1 MKKILILLLLC
12 LSMPLMAKDVVSDT
26 YEIDT
31 LITKIDKVR
40 SPYVSGDFIVFTAEC
55 TSRHVGIAFDFEG
68 FKSIHS
74 FQKLNKTDMENE
86 ITDSIYFYIL
96 PIPKGLKSVGYR
108 LIIDGLWTLD
118 PLNKNTV
125 FDADSNIMFSK
136 INLDRQEEAV
146 TCILPNGNVRF
157 VYHGE
162 SGQNIRLGGSFTN
175 WDSSIYTLKET
186 KPEFYELELLLP
198 KGTYFYSYY
207 TGIMAFIDKTNPERA
222 YSKDGKTVSMIIVE

>member
-1 MKKILILLLLC
+1 
-12 LSMPLMAKDVVSDT
+12 MAQNEVLDT

-40 SPYVSGDFIVFTAEC
+40 SPYISGDYVVFTAEC

-68 FKSIHS
+68 FKTIHS
-74 FQKLNKTDMENE
+74 FQKLNKTDTENKV
-86 ITDSIYFYIL
+86 IDSIYFYIL
-96 PIPKGLKSVGYR
+96 EVPKGIKTVGYR

-125 FDADSNIMFSK
+125 FNNESNIKVSK
-136 INLDRQEEAV
+136 IDLNRPEEAI
-146 TCILPNGNVRF
+146 TTILPNGNVRF

-186 KPEFYELELLLP
+186 KPELYELELTLP
-198 KGTYFYSYY
+198 KGTYYYSYY
-207 TGIMAFIDKTNPERA
+207 SGIMSFIDKTNPERA

>member
-1 MKKILILLLLC
+1 
-12 LSMPLMAKDVVSDT
+12 MAQNEVLDT

-40 SPYVSGDFIVFTAEC
+40 SPYISGDYVVFTAEC

-68 FKSIHS
+68 FKTIHS
-74 FQKLNKTDMENE
+74 FQKLNKTDMENKV
-86 ITDSIYFYIL
+86 IDSIYFYIL
-96 PIPKGLKSVGYR
+96 EVPKGIKTVGYR

-125 FDADSNIMFSK
+125 FNNESNIKVSK
-136 INLDRQEEAV
+136 IDLNRPEEAI
-146 TCILPNGNVRF
+146 TTILPNGNVRF

-186 KPEFYELELLLP
+186 KPEL
-198 KGTYFYSYY
+198 
-207 TGIMAFIDKTNPERA
+207 
-222 YSKDGKTVSMIIVE
+222 